1 MRILRVGLAVLVAM
15 LWTGCGAQQIYQK
28 KPMTTELWQGPGH
41 PMPMVMAEA
50 IVADLE
56 SRMRTGLKG
65 DSLLNPDGLDDVE
78 AILKRDNLGLFQLG
92 VLKASEY
99 ETPRSMA
106 LRAQIELAWGEAQD
120 VLAEM
125 FLKTATVCQSLAR
138 VVEDDSK
145 SRDLR
150 KTMAV
155 SLMRAGALNR
165 VSQMHV
171 ENGTNL
177 ALHLLETAKD
187 DYVGYRIA
195 ADYLRMN
202 RSWAEFDQTIEKIK
216 ELNPDSNGLRFQQAV
231 SAKVRDRDFESAR
244 KFLNEALERDPDF
257 VRARIQLMMVQASIA
272 DTSAQLKLLT
282 EISPKHQLVVFGKVL
297 HDYEQLAGGSAGS
310 GS

>member
-1 MRILRVGLAVLVAM
+1 MRMWSLGLGMMLAFCLVS
-15 LWTGCGAQQIYQK
+15 CGPQQVYQK
-28 KPMTTELWQGPGH
+28 KPMTTELWDGPGH
-41 PMPMVMAEA
+41 PMPTVMAEA

-56 SRMRTGLKG
+56 SRLRTGLRG
-65 DSLLNPDGLDDVE
+65 DPLLDPQDLDQVE

-92 VLKASEY
+92 VQRASQFESA
-99 ETPRSMA
+99 RSMA

-138 VVEDDSK
+138 VVEDEAT

-155 SLMRAGALNR
+155 SLMRAAALNR
-165 VSQMHV
+165 VSQTHV
-171 ENGTNL
+171 AAGTNI

-202 RSWAEFDQTIEKIK
+202 RSWNEFDKTMAKLK

-231 SAKVRDRDFESAR
+231 VARVRQRDSEGAR
-244 KFLNEALERDPDF
+244 QYLTAALEKDPDF
-257 VRARIQLMMVQASIA
+257 IRARIQLMLAQSSIEE
-272 DTSAQLKLLT
+272 TSAQLKLLKDMA
-282 EISPKHQLVVFGKVL
+282 PRHQVVVFGKVL
-297 HDYEQLAGGSAGS
+297 HDYERMMNEPKATR
-310 GS
+310 